1 MSYHYKSAV
10 KLGYA
15 CLLLVITACSQGER
29 PSAANPQ
36 CDEGNGGI
44 TLPPGFCAAVFAD
57 EIGVARHL
65 VVTPT
70 GDVYVALENAERSS
84 ANSTRVSGDNGRGGI
99 MALRDTNADGRADIR
114 FRINDASHSGMALRM
129 PWLYSSS
136 PTTVLRYRLDSAS
149 LARIGVPDTIV
160 TGMPDGGHSSRSLAL
175 DDSGNLFVNV
185 GSDSNACWYSAQGLD
200 PCPELDARAGI
211 WRYDAARLHQNHDES
226 HRFATGIR
234 NAVGLVWNS
243 SDHALY
249 ATQHGRD
256 GLHNSYPKLYSVA
269 KSDDTPSEELLKV
282 EAGDDYGWPYCYHD
296 RVLRRRVLAP
306 EYGGDANRAGRCA
319 DKKLPVAAYPGHWG
333 PDGLLFYRGTQF
345 PARYRDGV
353 FITFHGSWNRNGP
366 QDGYK
371 VVFQPFANGAPR
383 DSSET
388 FADGFAGSRKY
399 PRFADHRPVGLAE
412 GPDGSI
418 YISDD
423 QRGRIWKV
431 VYTGKE

>member
-1 MSYHYKSAV
+1 MMVPTVAV
-10 KLGYA
+10 LGLVA
-15 CLLLVITACSQGER
+15 CRSGER

-65 VVTPT
+65 VVTPA

-84 ANSTRVSGDNGRGGI
+84 ANSTRVSGENGRGGI

-114 FRINDASHSGMALRM
+114 FRINDGASHSGMALEM
-129 PWLYSSS
+129 PWLYSST
-136 PTTVLRYRLDSAS
+136 PTTVLRYRLDSAALS
-149 LARIGVPDTIV
+149 RIGAPDTLL
-160 TGMPDGGHSSRSLAL
+160 TGIPDGGHSSRSLAL
-175 DDSGNLFVNV
+175 DESGNLFVNV
-185 GSDSNACWYSAQGLD
+185 GSDSNACWESGRGLD
-200 PCPELDARAGI
+200 PCMELDERAGI
-211 WRYDAARLHQNHDES
+211 WRYDAARLHQTHDAS

-234 NAVGLVWNS
+234 NAVGLVWNTA
-243 SDHALY
+243 DHALY

-256 GLHNSYPKLYSVA
+256 GLHNSYPKLYSVE
-269 KSDDTPSEELLKV
+269 KSDDTPSEELLRV
-282 EAGDDYGWPYCYHD
+282 SAGDDYGWPYCYHD

-306 EYGGDANRAGRCA
+306 EYGGDGNRPGRCV
-319 DKKLPVAAYPGHWG
+319 DKKLPVAAFPGHWG
-333 PDGLLFYRGTQF
+333 PDGLQFYRGTQF

-371 VVFQPFANGAPR
+371 VVFQPFANGAPAE
-383 DSSET
+383 SSET
-388 FADGFAGSRKY
+388 FADGFAGKRKY

-423 QRGRIWKV
+423 QRGRIWRV
-431 VYTGKE
+431 IYSAGKGSP

>member
-1 MSYHYKSAV
+1 MAAV
-10 KLGYA
+10 RLGYA
-15 CLLLVITACSQGER
+15 GLVVVLTTCSAGER

-36 CDEGNGGI
+36 CDEGNGCI
-44 TLPPGFCAAVFAD
+44 TLPRRFCAAVFAD

-65 VVTPT
+65 VVTPA
-70 GDVYVALENAERSS
+70 GDVYVALEDAERSS
-84 ANSTRVSGDNGRGGI
+84 ANSTRVSGDAARGGI
-99 MALRDTNADGRADIR
+99 MALRDTNADGRADLR
-114 FRINDASHSGMALRM
+114 FRIRDGSHSGMALRLQF
-129 PWLYSSS
+129 LYSST

-149 LARIGVPDTIV
+149 LARIASPDTIV

-175 DDSGNLFVNV
+175 DESGNLFVNV
-185 GSDSNACWYSAQGLD
+185 GSDSNACWSGQAQD
-200 PCPELDARAGI
+200 PCPELDERAGI
-211 WRYDAARLHQNHDES
+211 WRYGAAHLSQVHDVS

-243 SDHALY
+243 ANHTLY

-256 GLHNSYPKLYSVA
+256 GLHNSYPRLYSVE

-282 EAGDDYGWPYCYHD
+282 EAGGDYGWPYCYHD
-296 RVLRRRVLAP
+296 RVLRRLVLAP
-306 EYGGDANRAGRCA
+306 EYGGDGNKAGRCA
-319 DKKLPVAAYPGHWG
+319 DKKPPIAAFPGHWA

-345 PARYRDGV
+345 PAKYRDGV

-388 FADGFAGSRKY
+388 FADGFAGRRKY

-412 GPDGSI
+412 GPDGSV

-431 VYTGKE
+431 VYTGRK